1 MSEHDPFDGIY
12 ESAGNQPNHETSGDR
27 VRPQEEVPP
36 SEAQAAP
43 QPPIPAQPAA
53 GEQYSM
59 RFLRRADKVD
69 LQKIAR
75 DRGLDDSG
83 TRDALISRIATHQ
96 ATS

>member
-12 ESAGNQPNHETSGDR
+12 DDETSGDR
-27 VRPQEEVPP
+27 VRPQEEAPP

-43 QPPIPAQPAA
+43 NHPTPAQPAA
-53 GEQYSM
+53 GGQEPGRYSM
-59 RFLRRADKVD
+59 TFLRRADKAD
-69 LQKIAR
+69 LQQIAR
-75 DRGLDDSG
+75 DRGLDASG